1 MLEKE
6 LYLKKNKLFLKNIQV
21 FLIILFFK
29 ANLSTAEESKRLIDE
44 INLHIKELNS
54 FSASFIQTDGLTI
67 EEGKIFKNENR
78 IKLSYLYPNKI
89 TLIISD
95 KKGMYY
101 NEELDEV
108 DYFKTEKTPAKIIYD
123 VFGGN
128 FTNHSNI
135 NDFKSNEIIIKK
147 EITIEKEVK
156 EIIIYFEKSPIL
168 LRKIDLVDVG
178 GVVSFGLSNHSFN
191 NNFDKKF
198 FSMINPTI
206 N

>member
-6 LYLKKNKLFLKNIQV
+6 LYLKKNKLLLKSIRV

-29 ANLSTAEESKRLIDE
+29 ANLSTAEESKKLIDE

-54 FSASFIQTDGLTI
+54 FSASFIQTDGLTV

-101 NEELDEV
+101 NEELNEV

>member
-6 LYLKKNKLFLKNIQV
+6 LYLKKNKLLLKSIQV

>member
-6 LYLKKNKLFLKNIQV
+6 LYLKKNKLLLKSIRV

-29 ANLSTAEESKRLIDE
+29 ANLSTAEESKKLIDE

-156 EIIIYFEKSPIL
+156 EIIPAIL
-168 LRKIDLVDVG
+168 KLKKDKINVHPGFCKL
-178 GVVSFGLSNHSFN
+178 
-191 NNFDKKF
+191 KK
-198 FSMINPTI
+198 
-206 N
+206 

>member
-6 LYLKKNKLFLKNIQV
+6 LYLKKNKLLLKSIRV

-29 ANLSTAEESKRLIDE
+29 ANLSTAEESKKLIDE

-101 NEELDEV
+101 NEELNEV

>member
-6 LYLKKNKLFLKNIQV
+6 LYLKKNKLLLKSIQV

-29 ANLSTAEESKRLIDE
+29 ANLSTAEESKKLIDE

-101 NEELDEV
+101 NEELNEV

-128 FTNHSNI
+128 FTNYSNI
-135 NDFKSNEIIIKK
+135 NDFESNEIIIKK

-178 GVVSFGLSNHSFN
+178 GVVSFGLSNHNFN